1 MNIYYWI
8 AGELLADDLYYY
20 CGGTIVVAANSE
32 EEAKDFIMNSS
43 EANSFNGKYTKIY
56 NLKYIHKIMNAT
68 INVDKPQIL
77 INESYV
83 E

>member
-8 AGELLADDLYYY
+8 AGELLADDLYHY
-20 CGGTIVVAANSE
+20 CGGTIVVAAKSE
-32 EEAKDFIMNSS
+32 EEAKDFIIKSS
-43 EANSFNGKYTKIY
+43 EVNSFTGKYNKIY
-56 NLKYIHKIMNAT
+56 SLKHIHKIMNAT
-68 INVDKPQIL
+68 IDVDKPQIL